1 MTCRYSWRYQLQ
13 EFSSHYHT
21 VALDLR
27 GCGDSDAPDR
37 LEEYSLDTL
46 LYDIRDTI
54 DELGTYWLHHKW
66 VVAPDHTLR
75 LGRFGV
81 VL

>member
-1 MTCRYSWRYQLQ
+1 MKIYAYMTCRYSWRYQLQ

-37 LEEYSLDTL
+37 LDEYTLDTL

-54 DELGTYWLHHKW
+54 DELGTY
-66 VVAPDHTLR
+66 
-75 LGRFGV
+75 
-81 VL
+81 